1 MKTVFHPPAPLNE
14 APSPALVVFSNNTEF
29 WWLKGLRPGF
39 RHCFMVLDMGGQ
51 WVVYDPLSHQTK
63 ITLLPAN
70 RTIDLKAWY
79 EERGCIAIAC
89 TTRAA
94 PLKMAPFFLFTCV
107 EAVKRV
113 LGLHERAILTPW
125 QLYKRLIK
133 DFFP

>member
-1 MKTVFHPPAPLNE
+1 MKTAAHAPRLPKE
-14 APSPALVVFSNNTEF
+14 TPSPALVVFSGETEF
-29 WWLKGLRPGF
+29 WWLKVLRPGF
-39 RHCFMVLDMGGQ
+39 RHCFMVLEMDGQ

-63 ITLLPAN
+63 IALLPAN
-70 RTIDLKAWY
+70 RQIDLKAWY
-79 EERGCIAIAC
+79 EDRGCTAIAC
-89 TTRAA
+89 ATSAA

-113 LGLHERAILTPW
+113 LGLHDRGIFTPW